1 MALLE
6 ILGPT
11 IILLLS
17 LAVLAT
23 SAKYVVEKAIRLAK
37 FFRIS
42 ELAVGFI
49 FIAVLTSLPELSVAV
64 VSSVTGD
71 NNLSLGDVLGSNV
84 TNIALVLGICGF
96 IGLRHKFEKKEIN
109 NMLLLLLIS
118 LIPLILILDGQLTY
132 TDGAILFVLFAAF
145 VYLILSKRIV
155 MNGTEKITKSGA
167 GKDFLIFVISIGIV
181 IISAGFAVESAV
193 NIATELG
200 IFQSFIGATIIALS
214 TSLPE
219 LAVDVTAVRKGR
231 SHLALGDILGSCV
244 TNLTLILG
252 INTVLNPFLPN
263 MKMVGPLVLF
273 VLITAIALGYI
284 LWKHQTIKKRDGLI
298 LLGIYLL
305 YLIAVSGVQIFRLN
319 L

>member
-1 MALLE
+1 MTLLE
-6 ILGPT
+6 IFSQM
-11 IILLLS
+11 IVLLLS
-17 LAVLAT
+17 LSALAT
-23 SAKYVVEKAIRLAK
+23 SAKYVVEKATRLAK
-37 FFRIS
+37 FFKIS

-64 VSSVTGD
+64 VSSVTRS
-71 NNLSLGDVLGSNV
+71 NNLSLGDVLGSNI
-84 TNIALVLGICGF
+84 TNIALILGICGF
-96 IGLRHKFEKKEIN
+96 IGLRHKFEKEEIN
-109 NMLLLLLIS
+109 NMLLLLSIS
-118 LIPLILILDGQLTY
+118 LIPLILIIDGQLTY

-145 VYLILSKRIV
+145 VYYILSKRIV
-155 MNGTEKITKSGA
+155 INKTERITKVEA
-167 GKDFLIFVISIGIV
+167 AKDFLIFVTSIAVV
-181 IISAGFAVESAV
+181 IISAAFAVKSAV

-252 INTVLNPFLPN
+252 INIVLNPFLPN
-263 MKMVGPLVLF
+263 MKVISSLILF
-273 VLITAIALGYI
+273 VFVAAIALGYI
-284 LWKHQTIKKRDGLI
+284 LWKHQTIRKQDGLV
-298 LLGIYLL
+298 LLGVYLL
-305 YLIAVSGVQIFRLN
+305 YLLSISGVQIFQLG

>member
-155 MNGTEKITKSGA
+155 MNGTEKITKSEA

>member
-1 MALLE
+1 MTLSEVLRQ
-6 ILGPT
+6 T

-42 ELAVGFI
+42 ELAAGFI
-49 FIAVLTSLPELSVAV
+49 LIAVLTSFPELSVAV
-64 VSSVTGD
+64 VSSVAG
-71 NNLSLGDVLGSNV
+71 NNNISLGDVLGSNV
-84 TNIALVLGICGF
+84 TNIAFILGICGF
-96 IGLRHKFEKKEIN
+96 IGFRRKFEKKEID

-118 LIPLILILDGQLTY
+118 LIPLLLIVDGELTY

-145 VYLILSKRIV
+145 VYFILSKKIV
-155 MNGTEKITKSGA
+155 MNKTERITKIEA
-167 GKDFLIFVISIGIV
+167 AKDFLIFVLSMGIV
-181 IISAGFAVESAV
+181 IVSAGLAVESAV
-193 NIATELG
+193 TVATELG
-200 IFQSFIGATIIALS
+200 IFQSFIGATIVALG

-252 INTVLNPFLPN
+252 VNTVLNPFLPN
-263 MKMVGPLVLF
+263 MEMVGPLMLF
-273 VLITAIALGYI
+273 VLITAIVLGYI
-284 LWKHQTIKKRDGLI
+284 LWRHRTITKRDGLI

-305 YLIAVSGVQIFRLN
+305 YLIVVSGVQVSQL

>member
-6 ILGPT
+6 IFGQT
-11 IILLLS
+11 IMLLLS

-42 ELAVGFI
+42 ELAVGFV

-64 VSSVTGD
+64 VSSVAGN

-84 TNIALVLGICGF
+84 TNIALILGICGF

-118 LIPLILILDGQLTY
+118 LIPLILIIDGQLTY
-132 TDGAILFVLFAAF
+132 TDGAILFILFAAF
-145 VYLILSKRIV
+145 VYYILSKKIV
-155 MNGTEKITKSGA
+155 MNKIEKITKVEA
-167 GKDFLIFVISIGIV
+167 AKDFLTFVLSIGIV
-181 IISAGFAVESAV
+181 IISAGFAVGSAV
-193 NIATELG
+193 NVATELG
-200 IFQSFIGATIIALS
+200 IFQSFLGATIIALS

-252 INTVLNPFLPN
+252 VNTVLNPFLPN
-263 MKMVGPLVLF
+263 MKMVGSLILF
-273 VLITAIALGYI
+273 VLITAIVLGYI

-305 YLIAVSGVQIFRLN
+305 YLIAVSGVQIFQLN